1 MVEVKILEQY
11 AFEENGLPEYA
22 DDGCSGMDLR
32 AFLPVNGLSLK
43 PNERVLIPTRVVAEI
58 PQGYEVQIRSRSG
71 LTLKKGLVVANGIGT
86 IDASYRG
93 EWGVILHNI
102 SDDVQHVANGERIA
116 QAVLAKVEKI
126 EWKVVQNESE
136 LTQTKRGSGGFGSTG
151 VSN

>member
-1 MVEVKILEQY
+1 MIEVKILEQF
-11 AFEENGLPEYA
+11 AFEELGLPEYA
-22 DDGCSGMDLR
+22 DDGASGMDLR
-32 AFLPVNGLSLK
+32 AYVPVNGVVLK
-43 PNERVLIPTRVVAEI
+43 PNERMLIPTRVFAEI
-58 PQGYEVQIRSRSG
+58 PQGYEVHIRSRSG

-93 EWGVILHNI
+93 EWGVIIHNI
-102 SDDVQHVANGERIA
+102 SDDVQHIAHGDRIA

-126 EWKVVQNESE
+126 KWKVVQNESE